1 MTVLARAGLTRTDLT
16 RPANLLAHAR
26 RIAANPRSW
35 PATLH
40 FDTADRWY
48 TRLTNAGGYE
58 AWLLTWLPGQQ
69 TGWHDHGGSAGAFV
83 VVSGQLRE
91 DTASGFREMTAG
103 VGRQFD
109 ARHVHRVVNDGTT
122 PAVSIHVYSPAL
134 TSMTRYEMV
143 GGSLRRLAV
152 ERAGADW

>member
-1 MTVLARAGLTRTDLT
+1 MTLTRTG
-16 RPANLLAHAR
+16 NLLHHAR
-26 RIAANPRSW
+26 RFAADPASW

-48 TRLTNAGGYE
+48 TRLADAGGYE

-83 VVSGQLRE
+83 VVTGRLRE
-91 DTASGFREMTAG
+91 DTAAATRTLGAG
-103 VGRQFD
+103 QGRQFD
-109 ARHVHRVVNDGTT
+109 ARHVHRVSNDGSI

-134 TSMTRYEMV
+134 TSMTRYELV
-143 GGSLRRLAV
+143 GGSLRPLAV
-152 ERAGADW
+152 EHAGVDW

>member
-1 MTVLARAGLTRTDLT
+1 MTATLTGPRAATTTDLLALARRLAAD
-16 RPANLLAHAR
+16 PAR
-26 RIAANPRSW
+26 W

-48 TRLTNAGGYE
+48 TRLTDAGGHE

-69 TGWHDHGGSAGAFV
+69 TGWHDHGGSAGAFL
-83 VVSGQLRE
+83 VVSGRLRE
-91 DTASGFREMTAG
+91 DSLAG
-103 VGRQFD
+103 SRRLTTGGGRRFG
-109 ARHVHRVVNDGTT
+109 ARHVHSVVNDGAL
-122 PAVSIHVYSPAL
+122 PAISLHVYAPAL

-143 GGSLRRLAV
+143 NGTLRALTT